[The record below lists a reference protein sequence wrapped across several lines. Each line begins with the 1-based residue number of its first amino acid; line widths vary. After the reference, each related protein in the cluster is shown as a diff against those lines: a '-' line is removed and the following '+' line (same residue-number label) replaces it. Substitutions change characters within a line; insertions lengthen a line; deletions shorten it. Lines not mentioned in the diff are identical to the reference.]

1 MITFTSISVNLLV
14 VSRVWFSNVARTFFL
29 SSRLLWMRMIHSDQ
43 HYNGLYP
50 PETALK
56 YTAIPDASNG
66 TEPSR
71 ARRDVAFSSLQ
82 FKWHREVTNN
92 AEQRKGTAASASVAD
107 ISPHSHSP
115 ICLLTAVEV

>member
-1 MITFTSISVNLLV
+1 
-14 VSRVWFSNVARTFFL
+14 
-29 SSRLLWMRMIHSDQ
+29 MRMIHSDQ

-56 YTAIPDASNG
+56 YTAIPKASNG

-71 ARRDVAFSSLQ
+71 ARRDVAVCLCLPRFAKRDVAFSSLQ